1 MSLARLAMRLAAA
14 RAVKGVTLAGDRVF
28 DSAIDAIDLTLAENR
43 QPILHQESLYV
54 PDRFEYRMTLS
65 RTSVGQVA
73 KWTPTG

>member
-1 MSLARLAMRLAAA
+1 VPEGSPLIAMRRLM
-14 RAVKGVTLAGDRVF
+14 LD
-28 DSAIDAIDLTLAENR
+28 EHR